1 MSKLEKND
9 LIDWFVSGEK
19 PREDWKI
26 GTEHEKFVVL
36 DSVAQEV
43 PMPSLY
49 NTQSLMALHG
59 EG

>member
-1 MSKLEKND
+1 MADKE
-9 LIDWFVSGEK
+9 FE
-19 PREDWKI
+19 
-26 GTEHEKFVVL
+26 TEHEKFVVL